1 MRASIRPSGHDAEEG
16 VCVRIVVIGASGGT
30 GRLVVEQSLARD
42 NEITALVR
50 DASRL
55 TGLTPTSVI
64 EGDARSD
71 DAVKAALEGA
81 DAVISVLSIPSGNDE
96 TTRLSDATRT
106 IARRMAMTGPR
117 RLVVT
122 ANTAIFH
129 EREVH
134 DPYRVVAAEHRRNL
148 AMLRG
153 SDLAWTVLAAPS
165 LTDDAATGAY
175 EAVIEGPPP
184 GKRIARADFAA
195 AALDGLGFD
204 DWVRRAV
211 GVSAPA

>member
-1 MRASIRPSGHDAEEG
+1 MRIA
-16 VCVRIVVIGASGGT
+16 VIGAGGRT
-30 GRLVVEQSLARD
+30 GRLVAGQGLARG
-42 NEITALVR
+42 NEIVALVR
-50 DASRL
+50 DAAGIV
-55 TGLTPTSVI
+55 GLASTSVA

-71 DAVKAALEGA
+71 ETVKEALDGA
-81 DAVISVLSIPSGNDE
+81 DAAISVLSIPSTDE
-96 TTRLSDATRT
+96 DTTRLSDATRT

-122 ANTAIFH
+122 ANTSIFH
-129 EREVH
+129 DREVK
-134 DPYRVVAAEHRRNL
+134 DPYRVVAAEHRRNV

-153 SDLAWTVLAAPS
+153 SDLSWTVLAAPF
-165 LTDDAATGAY
+165 LTDDPGVGAY

-184 GKRIARADFAA
+184 GKNISRSDFAL

-211 GVSAPA
+211 GVSAPV